1 MGGPVWK
8 TLFLRLQEPCKRA
21 FRAASHGRRP
31 AGGCTKVETAWLLGW
46 ATGIK
51 AVSLE
56 PGNPAHAKICVN
68 PHQKSRNKGD
78 IRRCSGRDFG
88 TALSL
93 PANAGAIPTPAMSL
107 GHVDLSL
114 LGQEKWRSLVA
125 QLLQGDL
132 FSQRAGQT
140 RGDAGKLDVI
150 YPDVLKAYRKS
161 LCIRLFRNQRHYR
174 EIRNWLGDGKSR
186 VGINI

>member
-1 MGGPVWK
+1 MSKTIATNLGGGEIVGGPVWK

-21 FRAASHGRRP
+21 FRAASNGRRP

-93 PANAGAIPTPAMSL
+93 PARQCWCDPNPSHVPGTCGSVTAGTGEMEEPGGTAS
-107 GHVDLSL
+107 
-114 LGQEKWRSLVA
+114 
-125 QLLQGDL
+125 
-132 FSQRAGQT
+132 AG
-140 RGDAGKLDVI
+140 
-150 YPDVLKAYRKS
+150 
-161 LCIRLFRNQRHYR
+161 
-174 EIRNWLGDGKSR
+174 
-186 VGINI
+186 